1 MHLYTTP
8 SLQKLITRKQSEN
21 YKLFFMKITVQQAGI
36 IASLFL
42 ITACGSSNKE
52 NKASLNDKKT
62 ELQKLK
68 DQQKKLEQEIAKLDT
83 GATANKAKLV
93 AVQAVVPQDF
103 SHYIDLQGIVDAENI
118 SYVTPRGA
126 PGQVKALYVKQGDYI
141 RKGQLLMKLDD
152 AITRQ
157 SVVAAKQ
164 SQEAIKTQ
172 MALAKTVYER
182 QKALFEKGIGSEIQ
196 LLQSKSNYEGLENS
210 LKAAVENARIAEEQL
225 RTAHVYAEVSGVAD
239 EVTIRVGE
247 TFTGSPMMG
256 IKIVNTSSLKV
267 TANIPE
273 NYLTRI
279 RKGTNTVIE
288 IPDLNKKVNSS
299 VSVVSQ
305 SINAN
310 TRSFVAECKIGYDK
324 NLKPNQA
331 ALVKFLDYTAKNALV
346 IPVNVVQSDEKG
358 KYVFVM
364 EAGGNG
370 KNYAR
375 RKTVVVGELYG
386 DAIEIKPGG
395 LNNGDQL
402 ITQGYQNLYDGQLI
416 SAQ

>member
-1 MHLYTTP
+1 
-8 SLQKLITRKQSEN
+8 
-21 YKLFFMKITVQQAGI
+21 MKITIQRGGI
-36 IASLFL
+36 IAALFL
-42 ITACGSSNKE
+42 LTACGSSNKE
-52 NKASLNDKKT
+52 SKSSLNDKKA

-68 DQQKKLEQEIAKLDT
+68 DQQKTLESEIAKLDT
-83 GATANKAKLV
+83 GAASIKAKLI
-93 AVQAVVPQDF
+93 ALQTLAPSDF
-103 SHYIDLQGIVDAENI
+103 VHYIDLQGIVDAENI

-126 PGQVKALYVKQGDYI
+126 PGQVKAIYIKQGDYVK
-141 RKGQLLMKLDD
+141 KGQLLMKLDD
-152 AITRQ
+152 AIARQ

-164 SQEAIKTQ
+164 GTEGIKTQ

-210 LKAAVENARIAEEQL
+210 LQAAVENVRIAEEQL
-225 RTAHVYAEVSGVAD
+225 RTSNVYADVNGVAD
-239 EVTIRVGE
+239 EVSIRVGE

-273 NYLTRI
+273 NYLSRI
-279 RKGTNTVIE
+279 RKGTATLIE
-288 IPDLNKKVNSS
+288 IPDLNKKINSS
-299 VSVVSQ
+299 VSLVSQ
-305 SINAN
+305 AIDVN
-310 TRSFVAECKIGYDK
+310 TRSFIAECKIGYDK
-324 NLKPNQA
+324 QLKPNQA
-331 ALVKFLDYTAKNALV
+331 ALVKFLDYSVKGAMV
-346 IPVNVVQSDEKG
+346 INVNLVQSDEKG

-364 EAGGNG
+364 ENGSNG

-375 RKTVVVGELYG
+375 RKTVLVGELYG
-386 DAIEIKPGG
+386 ESIEVKSG
-395 LNNGDQL
+395 LTSGTQL

>member
-1 MHLYTTP
+1 
-8 SLQKLITRKQSEN
+8 
-21 YKLFFMKITVQQAGI
+21 MKITIQQGGI
-36 IASLFL
+36 IAALFL
-42 ITACGSSNKE
+42 LAACGSSNKE
-52 NKASLNDKKT
+52 SKSSLNDKKA

-68 DQQKKLEQEIAKLDT
+68 DQQKTLEGEIAKLDT
-83 GATANKAKLV
+83 GVASVKAKLIGIQTL
-93 AVQAVVPQDF
+93 APSDF
-103 SHYIDLQGIVDAENI
+103 VHYIDLQGIVDAENI

-126 PGQVKALYVKQGDYI
+126 PGQVKAIYVKQGNYVK
-141 RKGQLLMKLDD
+141 KGQLLMKLDD
-152 AITRQ
+152 AIARQ

-164 SQEAIKTQ
+164 GTEGIKTQ

-210 LKAAVENARIAEEQL
+210 LQAAVENVRIAEEQL
-225 RTAHVYAEVSGVAD
+225 RTSNVYADVSGIAD

-273 NYLTRI
+273 NYLSRI
-279 RKGTNTVIE
+279 RKGTATLIE
-288 IPDLNKKVNSS
+288 IPDLNKKINSS
-299 VSVVSQ
+299 VSLVSQ
-305 SINAN
+305 AIDVN
-310 TRSFVAECKIGYDK
+310 TRSFIAECKIGYDK
-324 NLKPNQA
+324 QLKPNQA
-331 ALVKFLDYTAKNALV
+331 ALVKFLDYSVKGAMV
-346 IPVNVVQSDEKG
+346 INVNLVQSDEKG
-358 KYVFVM
+358 KYVFVL
-364 EAGGNG
+364 ENGSNG

-375 RKTVVVGELYG
+375 RKTVLVGELYG
-386 DAIEIKPGG
+386 ESIEVKSG
-395 LNNGDQL
+395 LTSGTQL